1 MRILN
6 EGTEIR
12 LLQFADDIALAASS
26 EDGRMVWT
34 HLSFHVAML
43 VPRDSGVLH
52 SRSFGP
58 QVFGQ
63 IPIHFLQRKSDRGND
78 FSCTCTCEKKN
89 GRHW

>member
-58 QVFGQ
+58 QV
-63 IPIHFLQRKSDRGND
+63 LD
-78 FSCTCTCEKKN
+78 KKFQYIFYK
-89 GRHW
+89 GHRTEVMIFPVLVLAKK